1 MEIKERIT
9 RILEHWFICEPA
21 LFAVLCSHETVPNGQ
36 MSCPVRT
43 GKKKIEY
50 NQSFVDEMTD
60 NALEEALRTEAIRI
74 LLKHPY
80 ERRPDQCCNQAIA
93 VGSNL
98 VIGDN
103 YNFGKFNIEK
113 PGDFDLKPGQA
124 YEWYSR
130 QIQQQLLPQGDEG
143 RCESEA
149 DSRKDEIQERLSES
163 ADRDSDLSQLWEED
177 ELACEMINGIIERTK
192 NWGSLAGN
200 FAEMIQASTKAK
212 INWRNAFAGFRASVL
227 SSKRRLTRMRPNRRT
242 GFDQMGSIR
251 RFNTKI
257 LVAVDTSG
265 SISSENLEYFYGVI
279 NSAFRYGIEDID
291 VIEFDCGI
299 TSVKSLKKKMKDV
312 KALGR
317 GGTSFDEPVMYA
329 HLNGYDGLVMLTDG
343 YAPEPVIP
351 DGFRCKII
359 WVCQDKESYNDCERW
374 MRKSGRVTIM
384 ELG

>member
-50 NQSFVDEMTD
+50 NPSFVDEMTD
-60 NALEEALRTEAIRI
+60 KALEEALGTEAIRI

-98 VIGDN
+98 VIRDN
-103 YNFGKFNIEK
+103 YKFGKFNIEK
-113 PGDFDLKPGQA
+113 PGDFDLKTGQA

-130 QIQQQLLPQGDEG
+130 QIQQLLPQGDEG

-149 DSRKDEIQERLSES
+149 DNRKDEIQERLSES

-177 ELACEMINGIIERTK
+177 ELACEMINGIIEKTK

-227 SSKRRLTRMRPNRRT
+227 SSKRKLTRMRPNRRT

-359 WVCQDKESYNDCERW
+359 WVCQDKESYNECERW